1 MKVTILGFSL
11 IEWALFF
18 VTVAVMYPFTGIGI

>member
-1 MKVTILGFSL
+1 MTILGFSL
-11 IEWALFF
+11 IELVVLF